1 MELSNTMLILIK
13 EDFVELSLYSHVY
26 WETMLILIKDFV
38 ELSLYSH
45 VYWETLYETNSIIES
60 RAFYLIRS
68 QLGEFLAQIF
78 GIKQA
83 LHDFPITNNI

>member
-26 WETMLILIKDFV
+26 WETMN
-38 ELSLYSH
+38 
-45 VYWETLYETNSIIES
+45 ETNSIPES
-60 RAFYLIRS
+60 RSFYLIRS
-68 QLGEFLAQIF
+68 QLGEFLAHIF

-83 LHDFPITNNI
+83 LHDLTITNNIL